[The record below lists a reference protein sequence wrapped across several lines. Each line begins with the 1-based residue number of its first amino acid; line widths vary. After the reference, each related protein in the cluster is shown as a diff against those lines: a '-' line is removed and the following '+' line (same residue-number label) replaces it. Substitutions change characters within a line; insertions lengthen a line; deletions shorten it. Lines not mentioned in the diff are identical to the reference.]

1 MLIFRIVDALFGENW
16 VKCQRACVAFTAEA
30 TD

>member
-1 MLIFRIVDALFGENW
+1 MLIFRIVDALFGENG
-16 VKCQRACVAFTAEA
+16 VKRRRACVAFTAEA